1 MSIEPQTPTGE
12 KAQAA
17 SQDLTATVAI
27 PAQESEA
34 QVVARLAAL
43 RPMDYDRLRKE
54 EAKSLGIQ
62 VKTLDDL
69 VKAARGA
76 EKSPGTMP
84 FPETEPADGP
94 AQVLDEVVAVIRRY
108 VVLDLEQ
115 AHAAAL
121 WIAHTHLVE
130 VAEVSPLAIINAPE
144 RACAK
149 TLFQTVL
156 GLMCHRPL
164 PASNASLSALFRA
177 IEHWRP
183 TILIDEADTFFREN
197 AELHGM
203 VNAGYKRGGFVLR
216 SEATVDSFE
225 PRMFSVYS
233 AKSIAGIAL
242 ERHLPDSTMSRG
254 IVFNMRR
261 KLPHETVERMR
272 NADDAVFGRLAS
284 QLARMALDHA
294 QQVRLTQPAQPDALS
309 DRAQDNWEPLLAIAQ
324 CAGPLWLARATE
336 AALKM
341 SAASEA
347 LTSTGNDLLADIK
360 EVFDDLSTT
369 RISTVDLLGKL
380 TSDDEKSWATYNR
393 GKPMTPR
400 QLAKQ
405 LEPYGIR
412 SKTVRLSATSTPKG
426 YEVGQFD
433 DAFERYLKR
442 PPERADAPAHPEAP
456 PTASGGVVAATP
468 QQHGEHPATSM
479 RPVGQPDAEVSTKY

>member
-1 MSIEPQTPTGE
+1 
-12 KAQAA
+12 
-17 SQDLTATVAI
+17 
-27 PAQESEA
+27 
-34 QVVARLAAL
+34 
-43 RPMDYDRLRKE
+43 
-54 EAKSLGIQ
+54 
-62 VKTLDDL
+62 
-69 VKAARGA
+69 
-76 EKSPGTMP
+76 
-84 FPETEPADGP
+84 
-94 AQVLDEVVAVIRRY
+94 
-108 VVLDLEQ
+108 
-115 AHAAAL
+115 
-121 WIAHTHLVE
+121 
-130 VAEVSPLAIINAPE
+130 
-144 RACAK
+144 
-149 TLFQTVL
+149 
-156 GLMCHRPL
+156 MCHRPL

-294 QQVRLTQPAQPDALS
+294 QQVRLTQPVLPDALS

-324 CAGPLWLARATE
+324 CAGPVWLERATA
-336 AALKM
+336 AALRM

-347 LTSTGNDLLADIK
+347 MASTGNDLLADIK
-360 EVFDDLSTT
+360 EVFDGMPAT
-369 RISTVDLLGKL
+369 RISTVDLLDKL

-426 YEVGQFD
+426 YEAAQFD

-442 PPERADAPAHPEAP
+442 ADAKALSPGHAEAP
-456 PTASGGVVAATP
+456 PSVPQAAVAETP
-468 QQHGEHPATSM
+468 QRQGKHAAMDVPPSM
-479 RPVGQPDAEVSTKY
+479 QPDDGLLTKY